1 MITKY
6 CKLKNMKE
14 SIAYKKAFE
23 LAVIVVR
30 YCIRLKDEKK
40 EFVMVRQLM
49 KNRISIGANLVEVNG
64 AHL

>member
-1 MITKY
+1 
-6 CKLKNMKE
+6 MKE